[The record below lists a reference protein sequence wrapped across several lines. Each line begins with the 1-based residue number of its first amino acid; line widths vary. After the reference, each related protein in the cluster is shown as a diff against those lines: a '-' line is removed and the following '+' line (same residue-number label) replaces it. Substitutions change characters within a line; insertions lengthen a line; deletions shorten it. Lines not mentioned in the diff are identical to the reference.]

1 MLMLLIVLFL
11 VMPIAEIYVL
21 IKAASI
27 FDALPVIAA
36 CVGTAI
42 LGGFLLR
49 LQGLAA
55 LNKARQSMQSGKV
68 PVESAVDGVLLLIS
82 APFLMTPGFITDIIG
97 FSLLIPA
104 VRRMIGQYA
113 LLRLKRKIDNGSAH
127 IHIHR
132 TDRDYR

>member
-27 FDALPVIAA
+27 